1 MLAGT
6 SDGTAE
12 PWVSRNTGVPL
23 RLPAISTY
31 VSPAAG
37 FPFVVPDGSREGTDA
52 PAAEGGADAA
62 DDDPLLRSPTTPPAT
77 RPRPT
82 PITNADTVKLATT
95 TIGRC
100 SRIRPSQPL
109 ATEKMSSPPMTT
121 SRTAAASA
129 TRPEGLKTPRV
140 AWRPETTPTI
150 PAAALK
156 AVCPGM
162 RLDRRLGPRLPLT
175 GTPQD
180 V

>member
-52 PAAEGGADAA
+52 PADEGGADAA

-100 SRIRPSQPL
+100 SEGGLPRN
-109 ATEKMSSPPMTT
+109 
-121 SRTAAASA
+121 A
-129 TRPEGLKTPRV
+129 TRSTPG
-140 AWRPETTPTI
+140 TS
-150 PAAALK
+150 PAAHW
-156 AVCPGM
+156 
-162 RLDRRLGPRLPLT
+162 DSSRRADSLNNSNGLFMLLHPIYFLLFCRAYQT
-175 GTPQD
+175 RDSQTC
-180 V
+180 